1 MLRGPALS
9 RSLPVLAVM
18 VLLVVAGLTAEYELQ
33 SRRLLL
39 KDAMQQMARLDMA
52 LVEQTSRTLQTADVL
67 TRSVIE
73 AVQAA
78 RARAPVDADAL
89 DELLS
94 RGAAGVPQI
103 SQIAVTD
110 ASGRI
115 LYTSKPG
122 PPTGLPEVSLPLLK
136 LVRRAAALPLISKP
150 MRDVDGSWTALL
162 VRPVDDEAGRFTGL
176 AVAFLNLR
184 YFEDFYRS
192 VQLDGSGAIT
202 LDRRD
207 GIVIARSPHLDDF
220 MGADVSKAAAFT
232 EVLSK
237 RESGTVDAVSPID
250 GSARLMAVRSVPSF
264 PLAVDISVGRA
275 DVLAGWRRGAW
286 LLALASLLACVSI
299 GALLLL
305 AARRSR
311 EIEQL
316 AAQARSER
324 DAAAQTSGLLAA
336 QTAERGKAEAA
347 LRQARRAELN
357 AKVAGGVVAEADSL
371 LGVIVGGI
379 DLIEP
384 SLSQHPPAAA
394 RLAVM
399 RAAAE
404 RCLELTR
411 QALAFASPHR
421 AARLVADPAQVAAES
436 LQLLRAAVGP
446 RHRVELR
453 TGAERLAAAIGA
465 ADLEALICNLVLD
478 ARDRSAAGGLL
489 TIRVH
494 APAPDGWIVLSVDA
508 EAGRV
513 KRPPGPLLRE
523 AAAIAREAGGE
534 LAPPDSA
541 GRTTAGV
548 RLPRAG
554 WPAPDAASQRTAGA
568 AVAG

>member
-1 MLRGPALS
+1 MLRAPALS
-9 RSLPVLAVM
+9 RSLPVLAVV
-18 VLLVVAGLTAEYELQ
+18 VLLVLAGLTAEYAVQ
-33 SRRLLL
+33 SRSLLL
-39 KDAMQQMARLDMA
+39 QDAMQQMARLDMA

-67 TRSVIE
+67 TRGVIE

-78 RARAPVDADAL
+78 RARPPVDADAL
-89 DELLS
+89 DDLLS
-94 RGAAGVPQI
+94 RRAAGVPQI

-122 PPTGLPEVSLPLLK
+122 PPTGLPEVSMPLLK
-136 LVRRAAALPLISKP
+136 LVRTAAAMPLISKP
-150 MRDVDGSWTALL
+150 MRDVDGSWISLL

-232 EVLSK
+232 DVLA
-237 RESGTVDAVSPID
+237 RRDSGTVDAVSPID
-250 GSARLMAVRSVPSF
+250 GSPRLMAVRAVPSF

-286 LLALASLLACVSI
+286 LLALASLLACIAI

-316 AAQARSER
+316 AADARSER

-336 QTAERGKAEAA
+336 QTAGRDKAEAA

-357 AKVAGGVVAEADSL
+357 AKVSGGVVAEADSL

-404 RCLELTR
+404 
-411 QALAFASPHR
+411 LAFAAPHR
-421 AARLVADPAQVAAES
+421 AARPVADPAQVAAQC

-453 TGAERLAAAIGA
+453 TGPERLPAAIGA

-478 ARDRSAAGGLL
+478 ARDRSPAGGLL

-508 EAGRV
+508 EAGRI
-513 KRPPGPLLRE
+513 KGPPGPLLRE
-523 AAAIAREAGGE
+523 AAAIAGEAGGE
-534 LAPPDSA
+534 LAPQDAA

-548 RLPRAG
+548 RLPHAEP
-554 WPAPDAASQRTAGA
+554 PAPDGAPRRTAGA
-568 AVAG
+568 PVTG